1 MDEPALA
8 WLGIAALLCVAAA
21 FTSLLRW
28 AWPAGT
34 AARSGFGC
42 SILGGILAGIVLG
55 PTILGRVL
63 PAAYEGW
70 VVGGTTERDERDRLM
85 RTHGADEIAAA
96 QANLPAE
103 QLKAMRDQANRDVEA
118 AMRTWR
124 EAQWEH
130 QSAQRTIA
138 LSFAA
143 LVLLGGAAFTVR
155 TGDRR
160 QSPLTAL
167 SVGAWAAALPAAAC
181 AAAMTAWWEYAAP
194 EAALV
199 AAACAIGPW
208 ALSEIDRE
216 AADSAEHGGARLIQ
230 TSGRIASVIA
240 LALALWG
247 MWSQRGVQGL
257 WFWLPL
263 AALPAGWGIA
273 SIGLAR
279 TATAPHASFQL
290 ITRGTIEFIL
300 TPALAAL
307 IAVRIELFDHF
318 AIWPLIVSLVVSDD
332 GRWLGAFIGAMLLG
346 RRKGLRTMRL
356 VVGSM
361 SAGLTQLAVTAVAAA
376 TWMIPHRLLMP
387 LLLGSL
393 LIEVTSRA
401 RRHFAAELRRMDEE
415 ADPDQGS

>member
-130 QSAQRTIA
+130 QSAQRT
-138 LSFAA
+138 
-143 LVLLGGAAFTVR
+143 
-155 TGDRR
+155 
-160 QSPLTAL
+160 
-167 SVGAWAAALPAAAC
+167 
-181 AAAMTAWWEYAAP
+181 
-194 EAALV
+194 
-199 AAACAIGPW
+199 
-208 ALSEIDRE
+208 
-216 AADSAEHGGARLIQ
+216 
-230 TSGRIASVIA
+230 
-240 LALALWG
+240 
-247 MWSQRGVQGL
+247 
-257 WFWLPL
+257 
-263 AALPAGWGIA
+263 
-273 SIGLAR
+273 
-279 TATAPHASFQL
+279 
-290 ITRGTIEFIL
+290 
-300 TPALAAL
+300 LAAL

-318 AIWPLIVSLVVSDD
+318 AIWPLIVILVVSDD